1 MPQAQLPIFPSGS
14 TAITPELAVERRD
27 NRVVYF
33 NGQLPVFLHEA
44 DDLGSFRM
52 FTSQLII
59 NGTATQ
65 GQIAKAF
72 GVPLVTIKRSVK
84 RYREGGAG
92 AFFTPT
98 PPRKGSKL
106 TPERLLEVQKLL
118 DEGQSVPQIHQAVGV
133 LKSTLHKAIDDGRL
147 KASFKKKQTAPMSR
161 QR

>member
-14 TAITPELAVERRD
+14 TAITPELAFERRD
-27 NRVVYF
+27 KQVVYF

-72 GVPLVTIKRSVK
+72 GVPLVTIKRSDK
-84 RYREGGAG
+84 RLSLASK
-92 AFFTPT
+92 
-98 PPRKGSKL
+98 RKH
-106 TPERLLEVQKLL
+106 PI
-118 DEGQSVPQIHQAVGV
+118 P
-133 LKSTLHKAIDDGRL
+133 
-147 KASFKKKQTAPMSR
+147 
-161 QR
+161 